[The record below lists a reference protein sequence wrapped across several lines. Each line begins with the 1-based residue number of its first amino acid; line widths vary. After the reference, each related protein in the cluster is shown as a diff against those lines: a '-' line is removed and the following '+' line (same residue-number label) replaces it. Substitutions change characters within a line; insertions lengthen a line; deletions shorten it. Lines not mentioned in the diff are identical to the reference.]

1 MSSKNPLAPNTEN
14 MVKEGVNYMETKR
27 NVVEKAITNNK
38 EKNKTDAINKTD
50 KPQSSQSKKDKSI
63 KYESIKCMSLNK

>member
-38 EKNKTDAINKTD
+38 EKK
-50 KPQSSQSKKDKSI
+50 
-63 KYESIKCMSLNK
+63 